1 MTAGELAGT
10 VGYATGW
17 WVLAIALLAA
27 VLGWNLGVLWWGRPR
42 RVRDSPAPRPDVRR
56 LREQYLALIDEVEAD
71 HASGRLGV
79 REAHRRLSA
88 LSRGFVHEVTG
99 RGTSAMTLA
108 DLREQEL
115 DRLIDVVEVA
125 YPPAF
130 GPDPAGPDASSPHQ
144 ELAVAA
150 ARARTAVR
158 SSWS

>member
-1 MTAGELAGT
+1 VTADADLAGT

-27 VLGWNLGVLWWGRPR
+27 VLAWNLGVLWWGRPR
-42 RVRDSPAPRPDVRR
+42 RVSVTAAPRPDVRR

-71 HASGRLGV
+71 HAAGGV
-79 REAHRRLSA
+79 AAREAHRRLSA
-88 LSRGFVHEVTG
+88 LSRGYVHDVTG
-99 RGTSAMTLA
+99 RSTPSMTLA
-108 DLREQEL
+108 DLRAQRL
-115 DRLIDVVEVA
+115 DRLVDVVEVA

-130 GPDPAGPDASSPHQ
+130 GPGPDAADSDG

-150 ARARTAVR
+150 DRARTAVR